1 MATGGHHVVLK
12 GEIKIK
18 AEKDTIMLAGSDDGN
33 EEDQQQQQSRT
44 KKRQQKRP
52 SVAKPEPGLDEFIR
66 KSVERI
72 VVTRGPNEVIL
83 QTSFEHPCSRDM
95 CSPMSERDL
104 IEQKRLPADTTII
117 HPAVYVCCF
126 GKVHVCTQV
135 SV

>member
-1 MATGGHHVVLK
+1 
-12 GEIKIK
+12 
-18 AEKDTIMLAGSDDGN
+18 MLAASD
-33 EEDQQQQQSRT
+33 EDNAEDYQQQQTGSARSR
-44 KKRQQKRP
+44 KRQQKKRL
-52 SVAKPEPGLDEFIR
+52 SVAVKTEPGLDEFIR

-83 QTSFEHPCSRDM
+83 QTSFDHPCSRDM

-135 SV
+135 SPRGVIFFIE